1 MDESIVCSR
10 CGAAW
15 IVSDGEMRPSCE
27 CCIICN
33 SYNRLH
39 SKGCIPYPGITSQ
52 EWQDNEAWEYLSDE
66 ALTGFEDAIND
77 EPRQEVVEMIE
88 RSSRDNAAIWRELAK
103 E

>member
-1 MDESIVCSR
+1 MIASESLLA
-10 CGAAW
+10 GYW
-15 IVSDGEMRPSCE
+15 DTPED
-27 CCIICN
+27 
-33 SYNRLH
+33 Y
-39 SKGCIPYPGITSQ
+39 
-52 EWQDNEAWEYLSDE
+52 EAWEYLSDE